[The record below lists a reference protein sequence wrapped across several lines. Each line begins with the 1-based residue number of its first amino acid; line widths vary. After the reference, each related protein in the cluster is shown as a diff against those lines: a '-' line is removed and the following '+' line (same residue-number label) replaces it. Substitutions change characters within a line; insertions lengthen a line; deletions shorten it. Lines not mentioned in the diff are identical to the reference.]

1 MESTPEQSAEG
12 VAVVRVLA
20 SVLERLVSAN
30 SHLGQ
35 NETQVTKF
43 HALRAPS
50 ISILQYLER

>member
-12 VAVVRVLA
+12 VAVVRVLS

-30 SHLGQ
+30 SHLAQ
-35 NETQVTKF
+35 NETHLTKF